1 MFRAITDWA
10 RWLDQWLEIN
20 LGRPYNTILSI
31 GLVLEMINKIQT
43 LPSTIAHGKGLIG
56 ILFSL
61 VVEAALLINQLGEFS
76 HRRHKRKAERAALA
90 AGVPI
95 EREHIPRP
103 DPIPLPP
110 RVGQVAG
117 RVTERV
123 RRRLRESQRR
133 DED

>member
-20 LGRPYNTILSI
+20 LGRPYNTVLSV

-43 LPSTIAHGKGLIG
+43 LPATITHGKGLIG

-76 HRRHKRKAERAALA
+76 HRRHKRKAHKAALA
-90 AGVPI
+90 TGVPI
-95 EREHIPRP
+95 EHPPLERPEPLRIEESRLLRVADRLRRRFRRP
-103 DPIPLPP
+103 D
-110 RVGQVAG
+110 
-117 RVTERV
+117 
-123 RRRLRESQRR
+123 
-133 DED
+133 